1 MFMRSA
7 KTFVPDA
14 LRGMIASTDDIA
26 WNPDPGYLTRARP
39 LPRGRVALVSG
50 GGSGHEPMH
59 AGFIGE
65 GMLTAVCPGLVFSSP
80 NALQIHEGSKLPTP
94 AAASFTS

>member
-1 MFMRSA
+1 
-7 KTFVPDA
+7 
-14 LRGMIASTDDIA
+14 
-26 WNPDPGYLTRARP
+26 
-39 LPRGRVALVSG
+39 
-50 GGSGHEPMH
+50 MH